1 MSVIRVEK
9 TSNYTVMANYHFKE
23 KGLSLKAKG
32 IMSLM
37 LSLPDDWDYTVEGL
51 ATLSKDGINSV
62 RSALKE
68 LENFHYLVM
77 ERERDKKGILRG
89 TVYTLYE
96 KPIVDNPILE
106 KPILDEPIL
115 ENRTQLNTNLSST
128 KEVSTKRQI
137 TPRERKDPFAAASSK
152 LQEALRDFEASRK
165 ALHKP
170 LTLKAK
176 ELIVKKLEKLA
187 PGNEMMQIAIL
198 EQSIERGWQGVFPL
212 KQDSRWQ
219 RDDDMPPEYKEAAK
233 ALQMIKELEG
243 TGGEDNGG
251 EIEWPDTLK
260 DY

>member
-37 LSLPDDWDYTVEGL
+37 LSLPNDWDYTVEGL

-96 KPIVDNPILE
+96 KPIVDNPILD

-115 ENRTQLNTNLSST
+115 DEPILEKRTQLNTNLSST

-137 TPRERKDPFAAASSK
+137 THQEKKDPFAVASPK
-152 LQEALRDFEASRK
+152 LCEALRGFEASRK

-170 LTLKAK
+170 LTLRAK

-187 PGNEMMQIAIL
+187 PENEEMQIAIL
-198 EQSIERGWQGVFPL
+198 DQSVERGWQGVFPL
-212 KQDSRWQ
+212 K
-219 RDDDMPPEYKEAAK
+219 PEWKQERNEKYGLHGDAGEAKSEYA
-233 ALQMIKELEG
+233 AYFDG
-243 TGGEDNGG
+243 
-251 EIEWPDTLK
+251 DT
-260 DY
+260 

>member
-1 MSVIRVEK
+1 MPVIRVEK

-77 ERERDKKGILRG
+77 ERERDKKGILHG

-96 KPIVDNPILE
+96 KPIVDNPILD

-115 ENRTQLNTNLSST
+115 EKRTQLNTNLSST

-137 TPRERKDPFAAASSK
+137 THQEKKDPFAVASPK
-152 LQEALRDFEASRK
+152 LCEALRGFEASRK
-165 ALHKP
+165 ALYKP
-170 LTLKAK
+170 LTLRAK

-187 PGNEMMQIAIL
+187 PGNEAMQVAIL
-198 EQSIERGWQGVFPL
+198 DQSVERGWQGVFPL
-212 KQDSRWQ
+212 KTDWNVERN
-219 RDDDMPPEYKEAAK
+219 EKY
-233 ALQMIKELEG
+233 G
-243 TGGEDNGG
+243 TGASGTGSETKSEYAAYFDG
-251 EIEWPDTLK
+251 DA
-260 DY
+260 

>member
-96 KPIVDNPILE
+96 KPIVDKPILDE
-106 KPILDEPIL
+106 PILDEPIL
-115 ENRTQLNTNLSST
+115 ENAHN
-128 KEVSTKRQI
+128 
-137 TPRERKDPFAAASSK
+137 
-152 LQEALRDFEASRK
+152 
-165 ALHKP
+165 
-170 LTLKAK
+170 
-176 ELIVKKLEKLA
+176 
-187 PGNEMMQIAIL
+187 
-198 EQSIERGWQGVFPL
+198 
-212 KQDSRWQ
+212 
-219 RDDDMPPEYKEAAK
+219 
-233 ALQMIKELEG
+233 
-243 TGGEDNGG
+243 
-251 EIEWPDTLK
+251 
-260 DY
+260 

>member
-1 MSVIRVEK
+1 MSVIRIEK
-9 TSNYTVMANYHFKE
+9 NSNYTVMANYHFKE

-96 KPIVDNPILE
+96 KPILDKPILD

-115 ENRTQLNTNLSST
+115 DEPILEKRTQLNTNLSST

-137 TPRERKDPFAAASSK
+137 THQEKKDPFAVASPK
-152 LQEALRDFEASRK
+152 LCEALRGFEASRK

-170 LTLKAK
+170 LTLRAK

-187 PGNEMMQIAIL
+187 PENEALQVAIL
-198 EQSIERGWQGVFPL
+198 DQSVERGWQGVFPL
-212 KQDSRWQ
+212 KTEWKKDRSETYGLSG
-219 RDDDMPPEYKEAAK
+219 DGHEEESEYAAYFDYRTKE
-233 ALQMIKELEG
+233 
-243 TGGEDNGG
+243 T
-251 EIEWPDTLK
+251 
-260 DY
+260 

>member
-1 MSVIRVEK
+1 MPVIRVEK

-37 LSLPDDWDYTVEGL
+37 LSLPNDWDYTVEGL

-96 KPIVDNPILE
+96 KPIVDNPILD

-115 ENRTQLNTNLSST
+115 DEPILEKRTQLNTNLSST
-128 KEVSTKRQI
+128 KKLSTKRQI
-137 TPRERKDPFAAASSK
+137 THQEKKDPFAVASPK
-152 LQEALRDFEASRK
+152 LCEALRGFEASRK

-170 LTLKAK
+170 LTLRAK

-187 PGNEMMQIAIL
+187 PGNEEMQIAIL
-198 EQSIERGWQGVFPL
+198 DQSVERGWQGVFPL
-212 KQDSRWQ
+212 K
-219 RDDDMPPEYKEAAK
+219 PEWKQERNEKYGLHGDAGEAKSEYA
-233 ALQMIKELEG
+233 AYFDG
-243 TGGEDNGG
+243 
-251 EIEWPDTLK
+251 DT
-260 DY
+260 

>member
-37 LSLPDDWDYTVEGL
+37 LSLPNDWDYTVEGL

-96 KPIVDNPILE
+96 KPIVDNPILD

-115 ENRTQLNTNLSST
+115 DEPILEKRTQLNTNLSST
-128 KEVSTKRQI
+128 KKLSTKRQI
-137 TPRERKDPFAAASSK
+137 THQEKKDPFAVASPK
-152 LQEALRDFEASRK
+152 LCEALRGFEASRK

-170 LTLKAK
+170 LTLRAK

-187 PGNEMMQIAIL
+187 PGHEEMQIAIL
-198 EQSIERGWQGVFPL
+198 DQSVERGWQGVFPL
-212 KQDSRWQ
+212 K
-219 RDDDMPPEYKEAAK
+219 PEWKQERNEKYGLHGDAGEAKSEYA
-233 ALQMIKELEG
+233 AYFDG
-243 TGGEDNGG
+243 
-251 EIEWPDTLK
+251 DT
-260 DY
+260 